1 MHNRGVNNFEELK
14 NLEKQINDRIKNYFS
29 LIDNNITKLNI
40 IADELNILKNIKNRN
55 TIHISSSY
63 VILNKNS
70 NKLMNLEMK
79 MII

>member
-55 TIHISSSY
+55 TIHIS
-63 VILNKNS
+63 NKNS